1 MDKDGPS
8 RYDGLYA
15 FTELRRR
22 ESSVKRLYPYLVIW
36 AGTAL
41 SALTV
46 HLFLLPNQLASGGL
60 GGLLLILHYLWGT
73 PIGTTYFVLNIPI
86 VYALFRVHGWEGLA
100 RTVWGIISFSVMME
114 LCAPLSVYAPT
125 TNPLLAA
132 IYSGVLIGLG
142 LGVTLMVGG
151 STGGAST
158 IAHVVKHY
166 TGVDPSRFLFISDLL
181 ILLFAALALN
191 MDAILYGLLTTYI
204 TSRAITAV
212 QEGLTTSRCLMI
224 ISEHPAEVSAA
235 ILTDVKRGITQL
247 DGTGAYSGQPRPV
260 LMCVV
265 AESEV
270 IKVKRI
276 VLQTDPAAFL
286 LITDAREVNGRG
298 FTLETEERP
307 LPYWRGI

>member
-1 MDKDGPS
+1 M
-8 RYDGLYA
+8 
-15 FTELRRR
+15 
-22 ESSVKRLYPYLVIW
+22 KRLYPYLVIW

-46 HLFLLPNQLASGGL
+46 HLFLLPNHLASGGL
-60 GGLLLILHYLWGT
+60 GGLLLIVHYLWGT
-73 PIGTTYFVLNIPI
+73 PIGTTYFIANVPI
-86 VYALFRVHGWEGLA
+86 VYMLFRVHGWDGLA
-100 RTVWGIISFSVMME
+100 RTIWGIVTFSLMME
-114 LCAPLSVYAPT
+114 VCAPLAIYAPT

-132 IYSGVLIGLG
+132 IYSGVLVGLG
-142 LGVTLMVGG
+142 LGLTLMVGG
-151 STGGAST
+151 STGGTST

-166 TGVDPSRFLFISDLL
+166 TGMDASRFLFLTDLL
-181 ILLFAALALN
+181 ILGFAAVALN
-191 MDAILYGLLTTYI
+191 MEAILYGLLTTYI
-204 TSRAITAV
+204 TSKVISAV
-212 QEGLTTSRCLMI
+212 REGLTTTRCLMI
-224 ISEHPAEVSAA
+224 ISEHPEEVSAA
-235 ILTDVKRGITQL
+235 ILTDVRRGITRL

-276 VLQTDPAAFL
+276 VLQTDPEAFL